1 MVSLLWCSLFGI
13 SLILCQQKHA
23 ELCPTVSWKL
33 GSCSAMSL
41 VFNPRYVCFIN
52 RFMHMH
58 HVFEVQEGIAL
69 HDPKLLLSGN
79 SSPQK
84 RKNYP
89 EDIFIVTKKKKQWCW
104 SIGVVY
110 LWWLFQSYHLCTW
123 CSVRVCCS
131 CTEHKLPQT
140 PARGGLESWHTFQC
154 RIGTLSSVEYW
165 VHLFDVATNQHGWRV
180 RVTLHLCKAS

>member
-1 MVSLLWCSLFGI
+1 MILLCPAVPVFVMVSLLWCSLFGI

-89 EDIFIVTKKKKQWCW
+89 EDIFIVTKKKTMVLEHW
-104 SIGVVY
+104 SCIFMMAFPVIPLMY
-110 LWWLFQSYHLCTW
+110 LMQC
-123 CSVRVCCS
+123 
-131 CTEHKLPQT
+131 
-140 PARGGLESWHTFQC
+140 ES
-154 RIGTLSSVEYW
+154 L
-165 VHLFDVATNQHGWRV
+165 LL
-180 RVTLHLCKAS
+180 LH

>member
-1 MVSLLWCSLFGI
+1 MFFCNLTQILPHTTGGKVDTALPSSTSFCMVSLLWCSLFGI

-41 VFNPRYVCFIN
+41 VFNPIYVCFIN

-89 EDIFIVTKKKKQWCW
+89 EDIFIVTKKQ
-104 SIGVVY
+104 
-110 LWWLFQSYHLCTW
+110 
-123 CSVRVCCS
+123 
-131 CTEHKLPQT
+131 
-140 PARGGLESWHTFQC
+140 
-154 RIGTLSSVEYW
+154 
-165 VHLFDVATNQHGWRV
+165 
-180 RVTLHLCKAS
+180 